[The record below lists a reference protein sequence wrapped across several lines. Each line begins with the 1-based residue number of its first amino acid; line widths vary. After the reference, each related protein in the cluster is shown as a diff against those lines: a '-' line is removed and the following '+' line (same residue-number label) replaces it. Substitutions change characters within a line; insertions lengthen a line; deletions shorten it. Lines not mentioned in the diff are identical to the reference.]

1 MPANLSPEYIEADR
15 KYRQAGTDEERL
27 AALAE
32 MLSAIPKHK
41 GTEKLQA
48 DLKSR
53 IAKLKVDIKKEGG
66 KPKRQDP
73 GYIKREG
80 AGQVVLVGPPNSGK
94 SALVASITNAK
105 VEVADYPFTTQR
117 PQPAMMPFENV
128 LVQLVDLPPVS
139 PEHTPGWMTNLVRNA
154 DIACLSADAGSD
166 ACVED
171 VESVLSVLA
180 GRHIDL
186 VREPSEQASVFSAVA
201 EVPTLLV
208 ATKLDAPD
216 ALGRLEILR
225 EFYAARF
232 AIHGCSA
239 QSGEGLDALRRTLFS
254 RLNVI
259 RVCTKAPGKPPDS
272 SHPFV
277 LPVGSTVL
285 DLARNIHKDLAR
297 TMTFARIWGQGKYDG
312 QRVQR
317 DHPLSDMDVVEIHA

>member
-1 MPANLSPEYIEADR
+1 MPANLSPEYIDADR
-15 KYRQAGTDEERL
+15 RYRQSATDEERL
-27 AALAE
+27 AALGE

-48 DLKSR
+48 DIKSR
-53 IAKLKVDIKKEGG
+53 IAKLKVDVKKEGG
-66 KPKRQDP
+66 KPRRQDP

-80 AGQVVLVGPPNSGK
+80 AGQVVLVGAPNSGK
-94 SALVASITNAK
+94 SALTASVTNAK
-105 VEVADYPFTTQR
+105 VEVADYPFTTQK
-117 PQPAMMPFENV
+117 PQPAMMPYENV

-139 PEHTPGWMTNLVRNA
+139 PEHTPGWMANLIRNA
-154 DIACLSADAGSD
+154 DVACLLADAGSD
-166 ACVED
+166 ACAED

-180 GRHIDL
+180 ERHIEL

-208 ATKLDAPD
+208 ATKLDAAD
-216 ALGRLEILR
+216 ALARLEILR
-225 EFYAARF
+225 EFQAARF
-232 AIHGCSA
+232 AIFACSA
-239 QSGEGLDALRRTLFS
+239 RNGEGLDALKQSLFS

-259 RVCTKAPGKPPDS
+259 RVCTKAPGKPPDT

-277 LPVGSTVL
+277 LPVGSTVR

-297 TMTFARIWGQGKYDG
+297 SMTFARIWGQGKYDG

-317 DHPLSDMDVVEIHA
+317 DHPLGDMDVVEIHA